1 MLTLEKTQPIVA
13 EYLSLAEQ
21 YPHHSIPWKRWA
33 YFKLML
39 LREQYR
45 AAEGYDESDVWM
57 GLPEVS
63 PPDCP

>member
-1 MLTLEKTQPIVA
+1 
-13 EYLSLAEQ
+13 
-21 YPHHSIPWKRWA
+21 
-33 YFKLML
+33 

-63 PPDCP
+63 PPED